1 MNELTTSH
9 QLFLGK
15 DYSRRNTQEQLM
27 EDEDGNNA
35 CLGHTVA
42 SSAYPVTTRWSFLR
56 ARHELTGNSIE
67 VVLHR
72 WNSCPGY
79 NITLRSARTTGSSR
93 HMLALPTSTPG
104 SCCGFSKMCPGS

>member
-35 CLGHTVA
+35 WPLPVSTCKDLGT
-42 SSAYPVTTRWSFLR
+42 WL
-56 ARHELTGNSIE
+56 
-67 VVLHR
+67 
-72 WNSCPGY
+72 
-79 NITLRSARTTGSSR
+79 
-93 HMLALPTSTPG
+93 
-104 SCCGFSKMCPGS
+104 

>member
-35 CLGHTVA
+35 WPLPVSTCSLTMVLSMEFYQRLQVTPSRWYSIVGTV
-42 SSAYPVTTRWSFLR
+42 VR
-56 ARHELTGNSIE
+56 AI
-67 VVLHR
+67 
-72 WNSCPGY
+72 
-79 NITLRSARTTGSSR
+79 I
-93 HMLALPTSTPG
+93 
-104 SCCGFSKMCPGS
+104 

>member
-35 CLGHTVA
+35 WTVNL
-42 SSAYPVTTRWSFLR
+42 TITRP
-56 ARHELTGNSIE
+56 LTADD
-67 VVLHR
+67 
-72 WNSCPGY
+72 
-79 NITLRSARTTGSSR
+79 ITF
-93 HMLALPTSTPG
+93 PTNTN
-104 SCCGFSKMCPGS
+104 

>member
-35 CLGHTVA
+35 W
-42 SSAYPVTTRWSFLR
+42 PV
-56 ARHELTGNSIE
+56 HLTIILTFGIPHQ
-67 VVLHR
+67 LM
-72 WNSCPGY
+72 
-79 NITLRSARTTGSSR
+79 T
-93 HMLALPTSTPG
+93 
-104 SCCGFSKMCPGS
+104 

>member
-35 CLGHTVA
+35 C
-42 SSAYPVTTRWSFLR
+42 PVI
-56 ARHELTGNSIE
+56 LTFGIPHQ
-67 VVLHR
+67 LM
-72 WNSCPGY
+72 
-79 NITLRSARTTGSSR
+79 T
-93 HMLALPTSTPG
+93 
-104 SCCGFSKMCPGS
+104 

>member
-42 SSAYPVTTRWSFLR
+42 SSAMSSGVVLGQENHYGRLPTPSIPKLQRLREVTGES
-56 ARHELTGNSIE
+56 LTGD
-67 VVLHR
+67 LL
-72 WNSCPGY
+72 G
-79 NITLRSARTTGSSR
+79 L
-93 HMLALPTSTPG
+93 TPG
-104 SCCGFSKMCPGS
+104 VDTGGV